1 MSDTLLQRRKTNLFI
16 ILSGVFLTN
25 AIIAEL
31 MGVKIFSVEKTLGL
45 PPAQISLLQDF
56 VLDINLAAG
65 VVIWPV
71 VFVTTDIIN
80 EYYGRRGVRIISF
93 FTVACISYVF
103 VIIFVVTQLAPA
115 DFWLEINKQDEAGNP
130 FDIDFAFD
138 RVYTQGLGIIVGSLV
153 AFLVGQLLDVAVF
166 HRLRRM
172 TGEGKIWLR
181 ATGSTLVSQLID
193 SYVVLF
199 IAFYVFGQ
207 WPLRQ
212 IIAVGLVNYSYK
224 FVVAV
229 AITPVLYLAHYAID
243 RYLGPE
249 LSHKMMKE
257 ASHDTTLS

>member
-1 MSDTLLQRRKTNLFI
+1 MSQKSLQQRRTNLFI
-16 ILSGVFLTN
+16 VLSSIFLTN

-31 MGVKIFSVEKTLGL
+31 LGAKIFSAEGTLGL
-45 PPAQISLLQDF
+45 PPAQIPLLGDF

-71 VFVTTDIIN
+71 VFITTDIIN
-80 EYYGRRGVRIISF
+80 EYYGQRGVRTISL

-103 VIIFVVTQLAPA
+103 VVIYVVTKLTPA
-115 DFWLEINKQDEAGNP
+115 DFWLEVNSKDEAGNP
-130 FDIDFAFD
+130 FDIDFAFNK
-138 RVYTQGLGIIVGSLV
+138 VYTQGLGIIIGSLV
-153 AFLVGQLLDVAVF
+153 AFLVGQLLDVVVF

-199 IAFYVFGQ
+199 IAFYVFGN

-212 IIAVGLVNYSYK
+212 VIAVGIVNYSYK

-229 AITPVLYLAHYAID
+229 LVTPLLYVAHYGID
-243 RYLGPE
+243 HYLGKD
-249 LSHKMMKE
+249 LSQKMMEE
-257 ASHDTTLS
+257 ASQDTTL